1 MLAACRSARKAASG
15 PEHLLTYGVYSC
27 PLREWEL
34 PVWQERAMLKLI
46 LAVTIVALTAVTAFT
61 AGGALVGSTDPG
73 RQTRSGGVAG
83 NPQGGFL
90 RGGYDVIA
98 RGDMSGSGGGGM
110 RGGMMGGMSGSM
122 GKGKGQ

>member
-1 MLAACRSARKAASG
+1 
-15 PEHLLTYGVYSC
+15 
-27 PLREWEL
+27 
-34 PVWQERAMLKLI
+34 MLKLI